1 MTDPTLRG
9 DYRKSQSESVKW
21 GIDLTGSW
29 NKQLKDHYLTA
40 NARMSVLENNSE
52 TYGNYVTGFPN
63 DNMDNL
69 LFGKKYN
76 EKVDGL
82 ESTTRSIGWVV
93 AGGYSYK
100 YKYSFDFNV
109 RLDGSSQFG
118 KDNRWAPFWSTGLRW
133 DLKKEN
139 FLKDVSFISDLI
151 LRGTYGTTGSQGFN
165 PYQAHGY
172 YTYSNLLLP
181 YYSSD
186 ATGSEIL
193 AMHNEGLKWQTTK
206 ARILHWN

>member
-1 MTDPTLRG
+1 MRFEGAFNLSKSVGHRDIFRPAQHTLFDNVTDPTLRG
-9 DYRKSQSESVKW
+9 DYRRSQSEAVSW

-76 EKVDGL
+76 EKVTGD
-82 ESTTRSIGWVV
+82 ERTTRSIGWVA

-100 YKYSFDFNV
+100 YKYSFDFNI

-118 KDNRWAPFWSTGLRW
+118 KNNRWAPFWSTGLR
-133 DLKKEN
+133 
-139 FLKDVSFISDLI
+139 
-151 LRGTYGTTGSQGFN
+151 
-165 PYQAHGY
+165 
-172 YTYSNLLLP
+172 
-181 YYSSD
+181 
-186 ATGSEIL
+186 
-193 AMHNEGLKWQTTK
+193 
-206 ARILHWN
+206 